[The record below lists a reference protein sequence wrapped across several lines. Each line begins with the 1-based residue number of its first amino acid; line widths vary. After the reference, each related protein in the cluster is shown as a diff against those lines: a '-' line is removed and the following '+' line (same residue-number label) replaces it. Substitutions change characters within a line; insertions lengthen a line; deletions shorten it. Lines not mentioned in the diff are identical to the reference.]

1 MPLGHRPVLPTPAKA
16 CFAKKRHLPLV
27 PAFVGHL
34 DGVEEPSVSVL
45 LPSPLVSEP
54 ALGSAGN
61 LDMERQIFLMLWL
74 VSGFSSSFFSLS
86 YIYQAKQTI

>member
-1 MPLGHRPVLPTPAKA
+1 MPLGHCPLLPTPAKA

-34 DGVEEPSVSVL
+34 DGVEKPSVSVL
-45 LPSPLVSEP
+45 LPSPLASEP

-61 LDMERQIFLMLWL
+61 LDMERQIIPHALACERLFL
-74 VSGFSSSFFSLS
+74 FFLFFVLHLPG
-86 YIYQAKQTI
+86 